1 MLVKII
7 TYTRNV
13 YFRLHNDM
21 ASTDFEKRKE
31 EEYEMQLL
39 GFHSRAVYATLE
51 SITRETI
58 ESTCKKLCK
67 SLQTKY
73 DYDTEELRELKEN
86 EKQLIQT
93 YCTRAMP
100 HLKII
105 EKTVKKYISIPKN
118 VLLEEDKCQSIRY
131 TREEYERLEEH
142 LENLQHRAKRAT
154 ILNAALKEELATI
167 DKLQNYISKSNEMC
181 NIIENSSVD
190 QNTNSDMLKV
200 LKHYQELYKKLL
212 RLVPKTEKVKYNP
225 FEDFK
230 GNDYDFDNL

>member
-1 MLVKII
+1 
-7 TYTRNV
+7 
-13 YFRLHNDM
+13 M

-73 DYDTEELRELKEN
+73 NYDTEELRELKEN

-131 TREEYERLEEH
+131 TQEEYERLEEH